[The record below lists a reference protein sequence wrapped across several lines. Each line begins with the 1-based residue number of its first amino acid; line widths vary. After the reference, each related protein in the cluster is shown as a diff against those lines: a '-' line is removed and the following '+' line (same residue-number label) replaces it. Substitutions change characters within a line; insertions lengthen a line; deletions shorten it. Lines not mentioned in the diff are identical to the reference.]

1 MYYWKT
7 SSLTDCHFY
16 FAIQRGGGND
26 HFIWYRL
33 VVVMDLSTLCVQES
47 PWSIYGL
54 GHTRLICAPNAW
66 PVPSLL
72 MLIFVYLEAPPMQYS
87 PWPLLFISGFHHK
100 CLVHKFLHWSPWGNY
115 MPGMVQSMPFGS
127 FFFPLWQHLKR
138 CFVLLYHAS
147 TAPAN
152 LRNYSTEATLSQEE
166 GLNTRCISLI
176 SLVIFMGSFSLS
188 LNIFHN
194 AHDTNFHFIYFRH
207 SNLLWLFQF

>member
-1 MYYWKT
+1 MPFLFCY
-7 SSLTDCHFY
+7 SN
-16 FAIQRGGGND
+16 GGGND

-33 VVVMDLSTLCVQES
+33 VVVMDLSTLCAQES
-47 PWSIYGL
+47 LWSIYGL
-54 GHTRLICAPNAW
+54 GHTWPICAPNAW

-100 CLVHKFLHWSPWGNY
+100 CLVHKFYTLKSLRKLYVWYGTINAPWTL
-115 MPGMVQSMPFGS
+115 
-127 FFFPLWQHLKR
+127 FFPLWQHLKR
-138 CFVLLYHAS
+138 CFVLLYRAS

-166 GLNTRCISLI
+166 GLNTHCISLI